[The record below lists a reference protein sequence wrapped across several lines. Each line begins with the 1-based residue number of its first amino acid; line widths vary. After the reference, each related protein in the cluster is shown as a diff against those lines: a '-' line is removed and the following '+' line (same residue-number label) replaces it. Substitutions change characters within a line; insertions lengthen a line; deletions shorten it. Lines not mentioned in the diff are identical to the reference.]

1 MRWLQML
8 RMRTRAL
15 TRTDEV
21 DRELAD
27 EMREHLDHLI
37 EEHVARGMTPAAAR
51 DAARRE
57 FGPVTQLVEES
68 RDARGVAWAAH
79 VWQDLKYG
87 VRLTTRAPAF
97 AAAAILTVALGI
109 GATTTMF
116 SIVYGVVL
124 RPLPY
129 REPDRL
135 VNIWTT
141 ATKRGLP
148 HAFVGM
154 ANVYDW
160 KTRNHVFEDIAA
172 LRAVGN
178 FNLTGE
184 GEPERLNGSR
194 VSSNLF
200 PLLGV
205 TPLLGRVFTEDE
217 DEIGHEHVA
226 VLTYGLWARRFSS
239 DPGVIGRTIALNGV
253 PHTVVGVM
261 RPGFAFPTRE
271 FQIYVPLT
279 FDPEE
284 LVNRLNYSY
293 LAVARLKPGV
303 PISQAQTELTLISS
317 QLEHEHPK
325 ENEAIGAE
333 VVPMLADTVASVRRP
348 LYVLLAAVAAM
359 LLIGCA
365 NLTNLMLARSLARRR
380 ELAVRAALGA
390 SRRRLVA
397 QAVAEIIPIFAAGGA
412 LGLLSAAWGIDAIV
426 PSLPADLPR
435 VESIGLHWPVLAG
448 AAATLAAIAVF
459 VAVWPALDASRTG
472 VAASADLSRGNTGT
486 RRRTRVRDGLVIAQ
500 IAATL
505 WLVVCATLLI
515 RSLAELRH
523 VNPGF
528 NADRVYTLHL
538 AIPRAK
544 YPQDRDVARFVGRV
558 VERVQ
563 GLPGVAAAGMVNRLP
578 LAGGTQTGPIEFE
591 GVDPKLAGLANV
603 DFRTITPDYFRTLQ
617 IPLIGGR
624 TFTDRDDETAPGV
637 AIIDERL
644 AKTVFP
650 GADPINRRLRIPV
663 ANLPWLTIV
672 GVAGHVRH
680 DRLTE
685 DARPQIYFNYKQ
697 RAQDRMALAVRT
709 RSDPDAVAASLV
721 AAIRSIDPE
730 QPVYDARTLEAV
742 VGRSLAQR
750 RLQATLLGAFASV
763 ALLLASIGVYG
774 VVAYSV
780 GQRQREFGVR
790 LALGA
795 QRHEIVGLV
804 LRRGAV
810 LVLAGAL
817 AGLLA
822 ASATAHAIGSLLYN
836 VPGFD
841 AISFSIA
848 TLVLCTVALIASGL
862 PARRAAGVDPLVALR
877 IE

>member
-1 MRWLQML
+1 MRWVQML
-8 RMRTRAL
+8 QMRTRAL
-15 TRTDEV
+15 TRSDEV

-57 FGPVTQLVEES
+57 FGPITQLVEES
-68 RDARGVAWAAH
+68 RDARGVAWASH
-79 VWQDLKYG
+79 LWQDLKYG

-109 GATTTMF
+109 AATTTMF

-141 ATKRGLP
+141 AAKRGLP
-148 HAFVGM
+148 RAYVGM

-160 KTRNHVFEDIAA
+160 KARNHVFEDIAA

-200 PLLGV
+200 PVLGV

-226 VLTYGLWARRFSS
+226 LLTYGLWARRFSS
-239 DPGVIGRTIALNGV
+239 DPGIIGRTIALNGV
-253 PHTVVGVM
+253 AHTVVGVM
-261 RPGFAFPTRE
+261 RPDFAFPTRE
-271 FQIYVPLT
+271 FQIYIPLT

-284 LVNRLNYSY
+284 LVNRMNYSY

-303 PISQAQTELTLISS
+303 AIEQAQTELSLISS
-317 QLEHEHPK
+317 QLEREHPK
-325 ENEAIGAE
+325 ENDTIGAE
-333 VVPMLADTVASVRRP
+333 VVPMLSDTVATVRRP
-348 LYVLLAAVAAM
+348 LYVLLASVAAM
-359 LLIGCA
+359 LLIGAA
-365 NLTNLMLARSLARRR
+365 NLTNLLLARSLARRR

-397 QAVAEIIPIFAAGGA
+397 QAVAEIVPIFAVGGA
-412 LGLLSAAWGIDAIV
+412 LGLIGAAWSIDALV
-426 PSLPADLPR
+426 PLLPADLPR
-435 VESIGLHWPVLAG
+435 AESIGLHWPVLAM
-448 AAATLAAIAVF
+448 AAVTLAGIAVF
-459 VAVWPALDASRTG
+459 VAVWPALEASRG
-472 VAASADLSRGNTGT
+472 GLGASADLSRGNTGT
-486 RRRTRVRDGLVIAQ
+486 LRRARVRDALVIAE

-505 WLVVCATLLI
+505 WLVVCATLLM
-515 RSLAELRH
+515 RSFAELRH

-528 NADRVYTLHL
+528 NADRVYSLHL

-544 YPQDRDVARFVGRV
+544 YPKDRDVASFVARV

-563 GLPGVAAAGMVNRLP
+563 ALPEVASAGMVNRLP

-603 DFRTITPDYFRTLQ
+603 DFRTVTPDYFRTLQ
-617 IPLIGGR
+617 IPLVGGR
-624 TFTDRDDETAPGV
+624 TFTDRDDEAAPGV
-637 AIIDERL
+637 AIIDDRL
-644 AKTVFP
+644 AKTVFG
-650 GADPINRRLRIPV
+650 GADPVGRRVRIPV

-672 GVAGHVRH
+672 GVAGHIRH
-680 DRLTE
+680 DRLNE
-685 DARPQIYFNYKQ
+685 DTRPQIYFNYRQ

-709 RSDPDAVAASLV
+709 RTDPDALAPSLV
-721 AAIRSIDPE
+721 AAIRSVDPE

-742 VGRSLAQR
+742 VDRSLAQR
-750 RLQATLLGAFASV
+750 KLQTALLGAFASV

-774 VVAYSV
+774 VVACSV

-795 QRHEIVGLV
+795 QRREIVGLV

-810 LVLAGAL
+810 LFVAGAL
-817 AGLLA
+817 IGLLA
-822 ASATAHAIGSLLYN
+822 ASATAHVIGSLLYN

-841 AISFSIA
+841 PVSFSVA
-848 TLVLCTVALIASGL
+848 TIVLCTVALIACGL
-862 PARRAAGVDPLVALR
+862 PARRAAAVDPLVTLR